1 MHRLAKIINRI
12 APLLIVGIAVFI
24 AFKSYSPGTWLL
36 GWDNLAPELNLKL
49 NIARSLS
56 ASWQEY
62 QGLGLL
68 GGMAHAADL
77 TRQLFL
83 WPFSLVIPLSAI
95 RYLWTFLMF
104 LAGPLGVYFLVAKA
118 FLGKKNDFLASVS
131 GLVSAVFY
139 LFNLATV
146 QTFFTPFETFTS
158 FYGFFP
164 WLLFSGSLYLRD
176 GKRRDLVV
184 FAAVSLLATAAFYV
198 QTMFI
203 VYAVFLAVLALEGI
217 VRNGKT
223 GLSRSVKLALIT
235 VFINA
240 FWLGPA
246 LYFTATSSQIPSL
259 SHINS
264 IATPE
269 TQLMNQ
275 ARSGF
280 SDVAALKGYWFDY
293 YDWNPSG
300 KYDYLYK
307 DWINYSQN
315 PDVEKVQLVLFAIS
329 AAGLILI
336 LFKSKKTFGVSSVL
350 LFGASYFMLSG
361 GSLPIPLF
369 TEIFRNVFTKWA
381 NAASLVYA
389 VGLGFFVYAAAGIIK
404 NRLKYIPAI
413 IFSGLII
420 AGSIFTVLPIFQGK
434 LIAGSMKV
442 DLPPYYLDTINYFK
456 NIDPTA
462 RIADFPLTDFWGW
475 KFDDWATPAGRQGYR
490 GSGFLWYGLPQ
501 PVLDRAFDVWSPY
514 NERFYE
520 EANYAL
526 SWGSVADLERVLGK
540 YQVTY
545 LVFDESVYEPGNP
558 GSPAILQKEQN
569 FLESSS
575 MISKVNTFGEITV
588 YKVNL
593 PEVDNFISAPTTD
606 YSDLIYKIGETGN
619 LVASETFPDSQGY
632 PGAKNCNLDGKGSI
646 AKEKRDGGN
655 YYAAKDDGVSCDY
668 FYYPTLDYSK
678 AYAMRI
684 SGVNLKGRSL
694 KLYLYNVKTEKIY
707 MDELLPTGAFDKTFT
722 VLPTG
727 SSEDTGYGY
736 TLNVETRSFGKMSSE
751 NLINKIEFYELDAAK
766 TEPGAIPNGLK
777 ITNVNKYGT
786 WGYRVNTSGSGI
798 LELGQ
803 GYDKGWVG
811 FEIRDNKLKILDH
824 KKVNSWANGWIIPST
839 DLLNHSTIYLIFWPQ
854 ALEWGGFLVGGI
866 TLLVL
871 VLGVRKK

>member
-1 MHRLAKIINRI
+1 MRRLFKDYFF
-12 APLLIVGIAVFI
+12 PLLILGLTLFI
-24 AFKSYSPGTWLL
+24 AFRNYTQGSLLL
-36 GWDNLAPELNLKL
+36 GWDNLAPELNFKL
-49 NIARSLS
+49 NIVRSLS
-56 ASWQEY
+56 AVWQEY

-83 WPFSLVIPLSAI
+83 WPFSLIVPLSAI

-104 LAGPLGVYFLVAKA
+104 SAGPLGVYFLVAKA
-118 FLGKKNDFLASVS
+118 FLGKKNDFLANVS

-139 LFNLATV
+139 ILNLAAI

-164 WLLFSGSLYLRD
+164 WLLFLGSLYLKNGR
-176 GKRRDLVV
+176 RRDLVI
-184 FAAVSLLATAAFYV
+184 FAVVSLLATAAFYV

-203 VYAVFLAVLALEGI
+203 VYAVFLVVLALEGI
-217 VRNGKT
+217 VRNGKA

-246 LYFTATSSQIPSL
+246 LYFTATSSQIPSV

-280 SDVAALKGYWFDY
+280 SDVATLKGYWFDY
-293 YDWNPSG
+293 YDWSASG

-307 DWINYSQN
+307 DWINYNQN
-315 PDVEKVQLVLFAIS
+315 PNVDNISLALFAVS

-336 LFKSKKTFGVSSVL
+336 LFKSKKTFGVSSIV

-361 GSLPIPLF
+361 GNLPIPLF
-369 TEIFRNVFTKWA
+369 SEIFRNVFTKWS

-389 VGLGFFVYAAAGIIK
+389 IGLGFFVYVAAGIIK
-404 NRLKYIPAI
+404 NRLKYIPAV

-420 AGSIFTVLPIFQGK
+420 AGSVFTVLPIFQGK

-442 DLPPYYLDTINYFK
+442 NLPSYYLDTINYFK
-456 NIDPTA
+456 NADPTA

-475 KFDDWATPAGRQGYR
+475 KFNDWGYR

-514 NERFYE
+514 NEKFYE

-540 YQVTY
+540 YQVSY

-558 GSPAILQKEQN
+558 NSQAVLQKEKT

-575 MISKVNTFGEITV
+575 IISRVNTFGKIAV

-593 PEVDNFISAPTTD
+593 PEVNNFISAPTTD
-606 YSDLIYKIGETGN
+606 YSDPIYKIGETGN
-619 LVASETFPDSQGY
+619 LIASETFPDSQGY
-632 PGAKNCNLDGKGSI
+632 QEAKNCNLDGRGNVI
-646 AKEKRDGGN
+646 KEKQNGGN
-655 YYAAKDDGVSCDY
+655 YYAAEGDGVSCDY

-678 AYAMRI
+678 AYSMRI

-694 KLYLYNVKTEKIY
+694 KLYLYNVKTQKIY
-707 MDELLPTGAFDKTFT
+707 MDELLPTGAFDKIYTI
-722 VLPTG
+722 LPTG
-727 SSEDTGYGY
+727 SSEDTEYGY

-751 NLINKIEFYELDAAK
+751 NLINKIEFYELNVIK
-766 TEPGAIPNGLK
+766 TEPEPISNGLQ

-786 WGYRVNTSGSGI
+786 WGYRVGTTGSGI

-811 FEIRDNKLKILDH
+811 FEIIDKRLKILEH
-824 KKVNSWANGWIIPST
+824 TKVSSWANGWIVPSLISNQ
-839 DLLNHSTIYLIFWPQ
+839 DSTIYIFYWPQ
-854 ALEWGGFLVGGI
+854 FLEWGGLLVGAI
-866 TLLVL
+866 ALLVL
-871 VLGVRKK
+871 VLKRR